1 MLLPFTQEAPLTLGG
16 DTQILPDSYHGNGYV
31 FDVVS
36 KSPGQRIL
44 KG

>member
-1 MLLPFTQEAPLTLGG
+1 MLLPFAGEAPLILGG
-16 DTQILPDSYHGNGYV
+16 DTQKVPDSYHGNGCV

-44 KG
+44 KD